1 MIDEKNT
8 EKASIPLSN
17 TDLAF
22 ERTLLA
28 YERTLMAWVRTAVSL
43 ISFGFTLYKFFQ
55 EWRKDNVPVQSI
67 FTPRI
72 VGMIM
77 ILFGLLGL
85 LVAEIQHHR
94 AIQRLK
100 RDYPTAQRSLS
111 SVLAILILMFGLALF
126 LAALFRQ

>member
-1 MIDEKNT
+1 MTEEKHT
-8 EKASIPLSN
+8 SLSN

-22 ERTLLA
+22 ERTMLA
-28 YERTLMAWVRTAVSL
+28 YERTLMAWIRTAISL
-43 ISFGFTLYKFFQ
+43 ISFGFTLYKFFE
-55 EWRKDNVPVQSI
+55 EWRKSAEPVQSL

-85 LVAEIQHHR
+85 LFAQIQHHVAVKKLR
-94 AIQRLK
+94 M
-100 RDYPTAQRSLS
+100 DYPNAQRSLS
-111 SVLAILILMFGLALF
+111 SVLAILILVFGLALF